1 MNPDVFREYDVR
13 GVAGRDFDPAFV
25 RDLGRAVGTHV
36 RQTAALQ
43 GARHVVVVGRDCRLT
58 SPHLARDVIEGLRD
72 TGVDVIDLGVVPTPA
87 LYYALHRLHGD
98 GGIQVTGSH
107 NPPEDNGF
115 KILHGTEPLHG
126 AAIQALGAAVQQAAF
141 ALAPEGQRGQVRAHE
156 IMPAYLAHAAAG
168 LALGPRRFR
177 VVVDAGN
184 GTGGPAA
191 LALYRSLGFD
201 VVDLYCDMD
210 GRFPNHHPDPLVP
223 TNLAD
228 LRRRVS
234 ATGAEVGIALDGD
247 ADRIGVVDAL
257 GRILWGDQLLIL
269 FGLDVLRTHPGA
281 VIVGEVKCSQA
292 LFDVLARA
300 GGRPIMSRA
309 GHSLI
314 KAAMREAGAV
324 LAGELT
330 GHIFFADRYPG
341 FDDGIYAGARLL
353 ELLSRSST
361 TLAALCDRLPVM
373 VNTPEIRIA
382 CPDAHKRDVVAG
394 AVARLRVRPDV
405 RGVIDIDGARIDFGD
420 GWGLVRAS
428 NTQPALVLRCEAAT
442 AARLAFIRSV
452 LEAEVA
458 HAAGTA
464 GAIHVPP
471 QEGTV

>member
-1 MNPDVFREYDVR
+1 MNPEVFREYDVR
-13 GVAGRDFDPAFV
+13 GVAGRDFDAAFV
-25 RDLGRAVGTHV
+25 RDLGRAVGTHM

-43 GARHVVVVGRDCRLT
+43 GARHAVVVGRDCRLT
-58 SPHLARDVIEGLRD
+58 SPRLAVDVIEGLRD

-126 AAIQALGAAVQQAAF
+126 AAIQALGAAVQQGGF
-141 ALAPEGQRGQVRAHE
+141 ALAPEAQRGQVRAHE

-191 LALYRSLGFD
+191 LALYRSLGFE

-234 ATGAEVGIALDGD
+234 DTGAEVGIALDGD
-247 ADRIGVVDAL
+247 ADRIGVVDAQ

-292 LFDVLARA
+292 LFDELARA

-314 KAAMREAGAV
+314 KARMREVGAV

-353 ELLSRSST
+353 EL
-361 TLAALCDRLPVM
+361 PV
-373 VNTPEIRIA
+373 
-382 CPDAHKRDVVAG
+382 
-394 AVARLRVRPDV
+394 
-405 RGVIDIDGARIDFGD
+405 
-420 GWGLVRAS
+420 
-428 NTQPALVLRCEAAT
+428 ALVHHLGRALR
-442 AARLAFIRSV
+442 
-452 LEAEVA
+452 
-458 HAAGTA
+458 
-464 GAIHVPP
+464 
-471 QEGTV
+471 